1 MWRSI
6 VVHIRRGGQLIK
18 MGSSES
24 SMIQTTRD
32 ERTLGGHYCALTLFH
47 ETLRAYRPLGVLGY
61 M

>member
-1 MWRSI
+1 M
-6 VVHIRRGGQLIK
+6 VHIRRGGQLIK